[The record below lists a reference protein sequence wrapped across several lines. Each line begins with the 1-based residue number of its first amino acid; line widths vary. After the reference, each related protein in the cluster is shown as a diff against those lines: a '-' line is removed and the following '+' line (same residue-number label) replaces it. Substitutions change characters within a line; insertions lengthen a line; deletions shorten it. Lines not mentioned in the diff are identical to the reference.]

1 MTPGMLILLAIGF
14 GAALGATATALR
26 AIETVTPKPSWRSLA
41 VGWLVAF
48 VAGAGGA
55 QEGLKRLDMAA
66 DNPLLLA
73 LSAMIVALLGNEL
86 IEVGRTVLRGR
97 VAGAASKE

>member
-1 MTPGMLILLAIGF
+1 MTPDTVALVAIVA
-14 GAALGATATALR
+14 GAAIGATATLLR
-26 AIETVTPKPSWRSLA
+26 AMETVAPKPSPRSLA
-41 VGWLVAF
+41 IGWLVAL
-48 VAGAGGA
+48 VAGVGGA

-86 IEVGRTVLRGR
+86 IEVGRTILRGR
-97 VAGAASKE
+97 VSTVPPKE